1 MKSVRRLVQRPAKQR
16 SARRVEQRD
25 PASDVHELHVYQ
37 EEVKVQNQQLLEAQR
52 ELEEARDLYIHL
64 YDFAPNGYLTIDAN
78 GVVLRVNLTGAA
90 LLGRDRRA
98 IVGLPMLGLVEDTH
112 RAAFLGY
119 LRECRSSR
127 SSPNGPAVEL
137 RLRGAEGPLDVQLLC
152 RRWTRADQQEFFIAV
167 IDISQRRE
175 LEAEREA
182 AARQLGQLVAGLMS
196 AQEEERRRIARD
208 IHDDLGQQLTALRL
222 RLELLA
228 QAPLHPGS
236 SFSEQLALANR
247 LAADLD
253 RHLDFFTSRLHP
265 AALDDLGIVAA
276 LDQFVRQWSATFG
289 VPAEFHSGGLS
300 RLPVPPEV
308 AVHLYRFAQEALHNV
323 YKHANATR
331 VGVILEG
338 RDGRMRLI
346 VEDDG
351 VGFDARPSRAGSRSG
366 GLGLVGMRER
376 AALVRGSFHV
386 ESMSGQGTTVFLE
399 LPLK

>member
-16 SARRVEQRD
+16 SARRAEQRD

-253 RHLDFFTSRLHP
+253 RHLDFFTSKLHP

-289 VPAEFHSGGLS
+289 VPAEFHTGGCGKL
-300 RLPVPPEV
+300 RLGPEV

-323 YKHANATR
+323 YKHADATR
-331 VGVILEG
+331 VGVILEQ

-351 VGFDARPSRAGSRSG
+351 VGFDAQSSTRSRNG